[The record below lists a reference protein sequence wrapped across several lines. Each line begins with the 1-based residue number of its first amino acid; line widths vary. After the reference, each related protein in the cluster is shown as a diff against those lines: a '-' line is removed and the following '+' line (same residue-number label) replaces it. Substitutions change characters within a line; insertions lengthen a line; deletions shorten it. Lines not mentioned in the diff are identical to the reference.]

1 MARKAG
7 RQTDPSRIRI
17 VIAIFFF
24 VSGFGFSTWASRIP
38 TIQQQLHLNEAQ
50 LGAVLFALPIGL
62 MGTLP
67 LTGYL
72 LSRYDSRRIM
82 MTGAILFNIL
92 LCGIGLATRP
102 WQLVLALICFGSS
115 RNLMNISVNA
125 QSIGV
130 QALYDRSI
138 IARFHAVWSLAG
150 FGGAALGSL
159 MVSLGISPTGHFVL
173 VGVLLTAFCVYAYPG
188 SLRQQP
194 APRER
199 RPWFALPD
207 KTLAKYGLISFASMA
222 CEGTMFDWSGI
233 YFRKAVHASR
243 EVATL
248 GFVAYMT
255 AMMLGRLTG
264 DRLANRFG
272 IRSML
277 TYSGVLIGSG
287 LVIAS
292 VLPFPLTAGFGFIL
306 TGFGVSCVI
315 PMTFSMAGRSA
326 GMSSGSAIAAVSTV
340 GYLRVFGSPSAG
352 GQCCAIGGITG
363 CLLNDGG
370 LRRADHGAGAA
381 DARERETPG
390 QSRPGRIG
398 SRQDGMLRKKAAR
411 KGGRLKSFTDI
422 YKYRVAEKTAP
433 GMQRSSNGMRR
444 GTDIRFSL
452 QKEGA
457 CDPVREE
464 GEHGPLLLFLD
475 SEPWTQDILMLEQH
489 DFEKAPSEI
498 CCLRLSAGSLFPDI
512 FAYTTRSSP
521 IIASN
526 SSPI

>member
-1 MARKAG
+1 MV
-7 RQTDPSRIRI
+7 T
-17 VIAIFFF
+17 IFFF

-38 TIQQQLHLNEAQ
+38 TIQQQLHLNMAQ

-67 LTGYL
+67 LTSYL

-82 MTGAILFNIL
+82 MIGAILFNVL
-92 LCGIGLATRP
+92 LCGIGLATQP
-102 WQLVLALICFGSS
+102 WQLAVVLVCFGSS

-159 MVSLGISPTGHFVL
+159 MVSMGISPTWHFVA
-173 VGVLLTAFCVYAYPG
+173 VGVSLTALCVSAYPG
-188 SLRQQP
+188 SLRQLP

-207 KTLAKYGLISFASMA
+207 KTLARYGLISFASMA

-255 AMMLGRLTG
+255 AMTLGRLTG
-264 DRLANRFG
+264 DGLANRFG
-272 IRSML
+272 IRTML

-287 LVIAS
+287 LLVATL
-292 VLPFPLTAGFGFIL
+292 LPFPMTAGFGFIL

-340 GYLRVFGSPSAG
+340 GYLGFLAVPPLVGSVAQLAGLRSAYLMMAGFGILITVLVRLTLGNEKPLGSPDP
-352 GQCCAIGGITG
+352 AI
-363 CLLNDGG
+363 LE
-370 LRRADHGAGAA
+370 ADKM
-381 DARERETPG
+381 E
-390 QSRPGRIG
+390 
-398 SRQDGMLRKKAAR
+398 
-411 KGGRLKSFTDI
+411 
-422 YKYRVAEKTAP
+422 
-433 GMQRSSNGMRR
+433 
-444 GTDIRFSL
+444 
-452 QKEGA
+452 
-457 CDPVREE
+457 C
-464 GEHGPLLLFLD
+464 
-475 SEPWTQDILMLEQH
+475 
-489 DFEKAPSEI
+489 
-498 CCLRLSAGSLFPDI
+498 
-512 FAYTTRSSP
+512 
-521 IIASN
+521 
-526 SSPI
+526 

>member
-1 MARKAG
+1 MAG
-7 RQTDPSRIRI
+7 TQSDPSRIRI
-17 VIAIFFF
+17 MVTIFFF
-24 VSGFGFSTWASRIP
+24 VSGFGFSSWASRIP

-67 LTGYL
+67 LTSYL

-82 MTGAILFNIL
+82 MIGAVLFNVL
-92 LCGIGLATRP
+92 LCGIGLASQP
-102 WQLVLALICFGSS
+102 WQLAVMLVCFGSS

-159 MVSLGISPTGHFVL
+159 MVSLRVSPTWHFVG
-173 VGVLLTAFCVYAYPG
+173 VGVLLTAVCVYAYPG
-188 SLRQQP
+188 SLRQHP

-199 RPWFALPD
+199 KPWFTLPD
-207 KTLAKYGLISFASMA
+207 KRLAKYGLISFASMA

-255 AMMLGRLTG
+255 AMTLGRLTG

-272 IRSML
+272 IRTTL
-277 TYSGVLIGSG
+277 TYSGVLICSG
-287 LVIAS
+287 LLIATM
-292 VLPFPLTAGFGFIL
+292 LPFPLTAGFGFIL

-326 GMSSGSAIAAVSTV
+326 TMSSGSAIAAVSTV
-340 GYLRVFGSPSAG
+340 GYLGFLAVPPMVGSVAQLAGLRSAYLMMAGFGILITVLVRFTLGNERPMGSPDP
-352 GQCCAIGGITG
+352 AI
-363 CLLNDGG
+363 LE
-370 LRRADHGAGAA
+370 ADKM
-381 DARERETPG
+381 E
-390 QSRPGRIG
+390 
-398 SRQDGMLRKKAAR
+398 
-411 KGGRLKSFTDI
+411 
-422 YKYRVAEKTAP
+422 
-433 GMQRSSNGMRR
+433 
-444 GTDIRFSL
+444 
-452 QKEGA
+452 
-457 CDPVREE
+457 C
-464 GEHGPLLLFLD
+464 
-475 SEPWTQDILMLEQH
+475 
-489 DFEKAPSEI
+489 
-498 CCLRLSAGSLFPDI
+498 
-512 FAYTTRSSP
+512 
-521 IIASN
+521 
-526 SSPI
+526 